1 MAFVEGQHWQRAF
14 KADGGNQNIFDA
26 DIFVAANQLSMQ
38 VSGPAGG
45 SIVKRRDFHHA
56 QQRVFANQLFDR
68 ATPKSSSYTVI
79 AVT

>member
-1 MAFVEGQHWQRAF
+1 
-14 KADGGNQNIFDA
+14 
-26 DIFVAANQLSMQ
+26 MQ